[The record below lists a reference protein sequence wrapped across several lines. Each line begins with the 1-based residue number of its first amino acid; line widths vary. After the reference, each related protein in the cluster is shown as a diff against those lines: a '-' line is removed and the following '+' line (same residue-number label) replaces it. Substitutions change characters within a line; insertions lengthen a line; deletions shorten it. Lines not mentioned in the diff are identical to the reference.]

1 MKKLMSF
8 CFLMLAMISIANA
21 ENNIEMAEGLYSSG
35 KIYVVVACL
44 AIIVLGIFIYLFT
57 LDKRIKKVENNFQE
71 KK

>member
-1 MKKLMSF
+1 MSF